1 MTLKVG
7 LTGNIGSGKSTISK
21 IFSALNIP
29 IFYADDEAKLV
40 LNSPVIYDKLISVF
54 GEQISL
60 KKDSIDKTKLASIV
74 FNDPNSLQILNNII
88 HPEVHKRFIKWLEA
102 YKSSKYV
109 IMEAAIL
116 FESSFDKY
124 VDLSI
129 NVHADKSIR
138 SERVV
143 KRDNIDINSVL
154 ARMQNQLSDEKKI
167 KLADYTIDN
176 NGNKM
181 VLPQVLKIHEYLKN
195 KRGSN

>member
-21 IFSALNIP
+21 IFSALDIP
-29 IFYADDEAKLV
+29 IYYADNEAKLV
-40 LNSPVIYDKLISVF
+40 LNSPVIYNKLISVF

-102 YKSSKYV
+102 YKLSKYV

-116 FESSFDKY
+116 FESGFDKY
-124 VDLSI
+124 VDFSI